1 MKSIALVC
9 GEFHRKSVEMMVEYA
24 RKRRILWESKSQML
38 CGCQGPMKSH
48 LPVPDYYLKR
58 ISSEWHALV

>member
-24 RKRRILWESKSQML
+24 KEEADSQML
-38 CGCQGPMKSH
+38 CGCPGPMKSH
-48 LPVPDYYLKR
+48 LPVPDYYQKR